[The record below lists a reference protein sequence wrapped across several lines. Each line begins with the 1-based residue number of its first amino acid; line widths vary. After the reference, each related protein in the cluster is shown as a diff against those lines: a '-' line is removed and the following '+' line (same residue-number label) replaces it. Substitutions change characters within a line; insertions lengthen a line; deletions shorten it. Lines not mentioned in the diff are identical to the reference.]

1 MDELEI
7 AGQRY
12 LSTRRAGKEHKY
24 HSDYIGQLIRSG
36 KVVGKKVGRSW
47 YVQERS
53 LNAYL
58 SGEQDLKQHS
68 IEHTPDEVPVV
79 RIKTQPVQEEVEQ
92 VPITPQNL
100 KERINQPVSS
110 VVEEKITEVVD
121 VPEEVIAPIKT
132 LNQVH
137 FNSTPVRRVPI
148 DNKEQPIA
156 ISTSAH
162 SNKISI
168 TKTQPLRYIADD
180 TPALPEVQSKKVT
193 ITVSEE
199 VPTYE
204 SEYLPSVEEVQ
215 KSRSGGILSLAAL
228 AIIGILAFSVSVG
241 ASIAISS
248 QTIIEEGQVAG
259 AGFTLK

>member
-36 KVVGKKVGRSW
+36 KVIGKKVGRSW
-47 YVQERS
+47 YVQEQS

-58 SGEQDLKQHS
+58 SGEQDIKQHS
-68 IEHTPDEVPVV
+68 VINSPEEVPAVK
-79 RIKTQPVQEEVEQ
+79 IKTQVVREVEQ
-92 VPITPQNL
+92 TLVAPQNITE
-100 KERINQPVSS
+100 KINQPAPP
-110 VVEEKITEVVD
+110 VVEEKMAEVVET
-121 VPEEVIAPIKT
+121 PEDAVASIKT
-132 LNQVH
+132 LNQAH

-148 DNKEQPIA
+148 DDKEQLVTLN
-156 ISTSAH
+156 TSAH

-168 TKTQPLRYIADD
+168 TKTQSLRYIADD
-180 TPALPEVQSKKVT
+180 SPALPGVQIKKIAT
-193 ITVSEE
+193 TVSEE

-204 SEYLPSVEEVQ
+204 SEYLPSVEEVREG
-215 KSRSGGILSLAAL
+215 RSGGILSLATL
-228 AIIGILAFSVSVG
+228 VVIGVIAFSVSVG